1 MTNYR
6 CEGCSSTNRERHGG
20 MTDFEV
26 FCEDMIQNNKEKFK
40 LGERDVLLF
49 RIYLQQF
56 IHMSYIKN
64 LIRKKDSSYYRKDS
78 SALGNGEGEKNQT
91 ASVTSRFKR
100 YNDRDKSPFTW
111 NNNTSPT
118 KGGDKPTMDLQ
129 YVMRMKK

>member
-1 MTNYR
+1 
-6 CEGCSSTNRERHGG
+6 

-64 LIRKKDSSYYRKDS
+64 LIRKKDHTYYKKDS
-78 SALGNGEGEKNQT
+78 SA
-91 ASVTSRFKR
+91 
-100 YNDRDKSPFTW
+100 
-111 NNNTSPT
+111 
-118 KGGDKPTMDLQ
+118 
-129 YVMRMKK
+129 

>member
-1 MTNYR
+1 
-6 CEGCSSTNRERHGG
+6 

-64 LIRKKDSSYYRKDS
+64 LIRKKDHTYYKKDS
-78 SALGNGEGEKNQT
+78 SAQGDSTTNPGYATSKP
-91 ASVTSRFKR
+91 SSRFKR
-100 YNDRDKSPFTW
+100 YNDRDKTPFTW
-111 NNNTSPT
+111 NDNTSPT
-118 KGGDKPTMDLQ
+118 KGEKPSLDLQ
-129 YVMRMKK
+129 YVMRIKKQEDSFRMFQQIDLSGI